1 MRTLRRILPAL
12 LLTLSTGCI
21 YGAGG
26 GEPPSFPD
34 VVYQCED
41 GRRFR
46 AIMTPSRATI
56 ILTNGRRYE
65 MAGTLRRDY
74 ASFRSNQAS
83 FYAGRWGASLRTR
96 EEYYRD
102 CWAADQAE
110 S

>member
-1 MRTLRRILPAL
+1 MPTARRIFPAL
-12 LLTLSTGCI
+12 LLTLSAGCI
-21 YGAGG
+21 YASGAD
-26 GEPPSFPD
+26 EPPSFPD

-65 MAGTLRRDY
+65 LSGTLRRDY
-74 ASFRSNQAS
+74 ASFRSNQAI

-96 EEYYRD
+96 EDYYRD
-102 CWAADQAE
+102 CWAAE
-110 S
+110 EG